1 MMKERLSR
9 IFLDGYP
16 ITLMGDEA
24 VPPLSRIVR
33 AGGKHPDRV
42 DVLYLTS
49 PSDLKGRPVAPDE
62 LIDRTVEPTRPI
74 YLRTAARDVRPI
86 YTAHPEPAE
95 VWSPS
100 DSPSSTPKG
109 PMPNIDPVIA
119 QLGQAPNMAPREAR
133 PAHEEAVFRSPS
145 STVPPRAPQTESSAG
160 GNPGQAIGIED
171 LAAAEAEAEQRQE
184 DERNQED
191 ALQDEQEELAD
202 ADDDADTR
210 SY

>member
-1 MMKERLSR
+1 MKERLSR
-9 IFLDGYP
+9 VFLDGYP

-49 PSDLKGRPVAPDE
+49 PSDLKGRPVGPDE
-62 LIDRTVEPTRPI
+62 LIDRTIEPTRPI
-74 YLRTAARDVRPI
+74 YLRTATRDVRPI

-95 VWSPS
+95 VWSRS

-119 QLGQAPNMAPREAR
+119 QLGQAPKEAR
-133 PAHEEAVFRSPS
+133 PPHEEAVFRAPS
-145 STVPPRAPQTESSAG
+145 SAASTDLQAG
-160 GNPGQAIGIED
+160 GPTGKGASRAIGFEA
-171 LAAAEAEAEQRQE
+171 LADAEAEAEQRQE

-191 ALQDEQEELAD
+191 ALQDEQEEQAD
-202 ADDDADTR
+202 ADDDADSR